1 MTERAAAAP
10 PPGKLASRYLA
21 SLKEITATE
30 WDACAGHDN
39 PFVRHAF
46 LSALE
51 DSGSATRQTGW
62 LAQHV
67 VIEAAGQGIVG
78 VMPLY
83 AKSHSYGEYVF
94 DHGWAEAYE
103 RAGGRY
109 YPKLQSAVPFTPVPG
124 PRLMVRPDVNARAVR
139 NALLDSAITLAED
152 ADLSSLHITFLPGS
166 EADELA
172 TRGLLRRAG
181 LQFHWTNPGYASF
194 DDFLATLASRK
205 RKQIKRERREALQAG
220 LTVRVLSGGDI
231 EERHWDAFYAFYEDT
246 GSRKW
251 GSPYLT
257 RKFFS
262 LIGERMGE
270 AIVLILVERAGR
282 AIAGALNLKGTDALY
297 GRNWGALE
305 HHPFL
310 HFEACYYQAIDY
322 AIAHGLKRVEAGAQG
337 EHKLARGYLPV
348 ATHSLHWIAHEGL
361 RKAVQGFLA
370 RETPCIVEEI
380 ELLAGHGP
388 FRCDFPSARPSEG

>member
-1 MTERAAAAP
+1 MTESAKAAP
-10 PPGKLASRYLA
+10 TSVKLTARYLA
-21 SLKEITATE
+21 SLKEIAAVD
-30 WDACAGHDN
+30 WDTCAGHDN

-51 DSGSATRQTGW
+51 DSGSATAATGW
-62 LAQHV
+62 LARHV
-67 VIEAAGQGIVG
+67 VVEASGVGVVG

-94 DHGWAEAYE
+94 DHGWAEAFE

-109 YPKLQSAVPFTPVPG
+109 YPKLQTAVPFTPVPG
-124 PRLMVRPDVNARAVR
+124 PRLMVRSGADSSTVR
-139 NALLDSAITLAED
+139 RALLDAAVGLAEK
-152 ADLSSLHITFLPGS
+152 AELSSLHITFLPES
-166 EADELA
+166 EAAELA
-172 TRGLLRRAG
+172 DLGLLRRAG
-181 LQFHWTNPGYASF
+181 LQFHWSNQGYANF

-220 LTVRVLSGGDI
+220 LTVRILTGREI
-231 EERHWDAFYAFYEDT
+231 EERHWDAFFAFYEDT

-251 GSPYLT
+251 GAPYLT
-257 RKFFS
+257 RGFFS

-282 AIAGALNLKGTDALY
+282 PIAGALNLRGAEALY

-322 AIAHGLKRVEAGAQG
+322 AIAHGLQRVEAGAQG

-348 ATHSLHWIAHEGL
+348 ATHSVHWIAHEGL
-361 RKAVQGFLA
+361 REAIRAFLD
-370 RETPCIVEEI
+370 RETPRVVEEI
-380 ELLAGHGP
+380 ELLAGYGP
-388 FRCDFPSARPSEG
+388 FRCTLPDEQSGGA